1 MPTAVAE
8 ALPRVCDV
16 DDVKNVGK
24 SPDSTTFCKKEVPS
38 LFSSFVDAF
47 VDYAVGGQ
55 FLGGNNAGGGA
66 SPSPSPSSP
75 EEEEAMFLSSLQS
88 KSGAKVG
95 LDADIMA
102 SDWGD
107 VGGGGLRTWLPAP
120 ERLIAVGDIHGDIAK
135 ARAAL
140 RIANVID
147 ENDEWVGGETVVV
160 QVCEKHLFLTY
171 PFLFCVH
178 VLEKVERPSVW
189 ITKVSNPNC
198 KLVLI

>member
-1 MPTAVAE
+1 MDAILTLAMPTAAAE
-8 ALPRVCDV
+8 ALPRHYYDD

-24 SPDSTTFCKKEVPS
+24 PRHSTTFCKKVPS

-55 FLGGNNAGGGA
+55 FLGGNDAGGGA
-66 SPSPSPSSP
+66 SPSPSTP
-75 EEEEAMFLSSLQS
+75 EEEEAIFLSSLQP
-88 KSGAKVG
+88 KGGAKVG

-107 VGGGGLRTWLPAP
+107 VRGGGLRTWLRAP
-120 ERLIAVGDIHGDIAK
+120 ERLIAIGDIHGDIAK

-160 QVCEKHLFLTY
+160 QVCEKHLFLNY
-171 PFLFCVH
+171 HF
-178 VLEKVERPSVW
+178 
-189 ITKVSNPNC
+189 
-198 KLVLI
+198 

>member
-8 ALPRVCDV
+8 ALPRLYDV

-24 SPDSTTFCKKEVPS
+24 SHDSTTFCKKEVPS

-55 FLGGNNAGGGA
+55 VLGGNNAGGGA
-66 SPSPSPSSP
+66 SPSPSTSRP
-75 EEEEAMFLSSLQS
+75 EEEEAMFLSSLQP

-102 SDWGD
+102 SDWVD
-107 VGGGGLRTWLPAP
+107 VGGRGLRTWLPAP
-120 ERLIAVGDIHGDIAK
+120 ERLIAIGDIHGDIAK

-171 PFLFCVH
+171 PFYLVCMCLKKLEVH
-178 VLEKVERPSVW
+178 L
-189 ITKVSNPNC
+189 C
-198 KLVLI
+198 G